1 MGKGAQCN
9 IICTQPRRL
18 SAIGLADRVSKERSQ
33 AVGETVG
40 YSVRLDSCRSHRTR
54 LLFCT
59 TGILLRRLL
68 SDPDLVGVTHVI
80 VDEVHERTLEG
91 DLLLLLLHQFL
102 QRSNNTLHVIL
113 MSATVDAGLFANYFR
128 QGLGYSP
135 PVMTIPGFTF
145 PVRELYLE
153 DALELTGY
161 KVGCNSHYATRKEA
175 TPTEDVSQSAGLVS
189 QGISSLM

>member
-1 MGKGAQCN
+1 MFTMAHTLFALQVPQYVLEDYIEMGKGAECN
-9 IICTQPRRL
+9 IICSQSRRL
-18 SAIGLADRVSKERSQ
+18 SAIGSADHVSKERSQ
-33 AVGETVG
+33 AATDTVDWAA
-40 YSVRLDSCRSHRTR
+40 VA
-54 LLFCT
+54 
-59 TGILLRRLL
+59 
-68 SDPDLVGVTHVI
+68 
-80 VDEVHERTLEG
+80 
-91 DLLLLLLHQFL
+91 LHQAAFL
-102 QRSNNTLHVIL
+102 YYEYLTVPLVIRPGFGWSNNTLHVIL
-113 MSATVDAGLFANYFR
+113 ILATVDAGLFANYFR

-135 PVMTIPGFTF
+135 PVRTIPGFRF

>member
-1 MGKGAQCN
+1 MGVVDYCAESCGFRYKHTSGSQCCRVRSN
-9 IICTQPRRL
+9 TEVL
-18 SAIGLADRVSKERSQ
+18 LFIGGLLCQ
-33 AVGETVG
+33 IGQ
-40 YSVRLDSCRSHRTR
+40 LLHCTR

-59 TGILLRRLL
+59 RSILLCRLL

-91 DLLLLLLHQFL
+91 DLLLLLLHWFL

-113 MSATVDAGLFANYFR
+113 MSATVDAGLFVNYFR

-135 PVMTIPGFTF
+135 PVMAIPGFRF
-145 PVRELYLE
+145 PVLELYLE

-161 KVGCNSHYATRKEA
+161 KVGCNSHYATRKKA